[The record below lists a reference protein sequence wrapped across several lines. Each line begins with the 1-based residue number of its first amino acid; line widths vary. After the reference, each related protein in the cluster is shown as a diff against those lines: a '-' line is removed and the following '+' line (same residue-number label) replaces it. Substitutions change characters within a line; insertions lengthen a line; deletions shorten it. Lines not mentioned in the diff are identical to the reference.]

1 MPANHSIAHAPHSSD
16 TSSATWTTERIQAL
30 KQHFEAGLTC
40 REIAAELG
48 LTRNAVIGKI
58 SRLALVRDN
67 GGDSRR
73 IVRAETKPGGRPV
86 PKLRRRFLRAV
97 SSEPEVPAVAEPKV
111 VNVEN
116 GCTLFELSNERCRWP
131 ISTPGAEDFCFCG
144 STPLDGS
151 PYCAN
156 HCRMAYRATGTR

>member
-1 MPANHSIAHAPHSSD
+1 MPADHLTAQP
-16 TSSATWTTERIQAL
+16 TWTTERIQLL

-48 LTRNAVIGKI
+48 VSRNAVIGKI

-67 GGDSRR
+67 GGDTRR
-73 IVRAETKPGGRPV
+73 LVRNDPKDPTRARPV
-86 PKLRRRFLRAV
+86 PRLRRRILRAV
-97 SSEPEVPAVAEPKV
+97 QLQPAPPPTEEIVAST
-111 VNVEN
+111 EN
-116 GCTLFELSNERCRWP
+116 GCTLFELSKERCRWP

-144 STPLDGS
+144 SKPVEGL

-156 HCRMAYRATGTR
+156 HTRLAYRVASSR

>member
-1 MPANHSIAHAPHSSD
+1 MPVDRSTAH
-16 TSSATWTTERIQAL
+16 TSSNHATWTTERIQLL

-40 REIAAELG
+40 QEIAAELG

-67 GGDSRR
+67 GGDTRR
-73 IVRAETKPGGRPV
+73 IVRADNGKPGGRPI
-86 PKLRRRFLRAV
+86 PKLRRRILRAV
-97 SSEPEVPAVAEPKV
+97 AASEPASNVVVELEVVAA
-111 VNVEN
+111 EN
-116 GCTLFELSNERCRWP
+116 SCSLFELSKERCRWP

-144 STPLDGS
+144 STPVDGS
-151 PYCAN
+151 PYCAS